1 MLPELSITKNIA
13 AVFVPVLS
21 TYAVSLHA
29 STDGAMPTTLY
40 GTEIVLLLNVS
51 GQTRNFITQRLS
63 AVNTRVTVIVSRK
76 KQKYTM
82 DFFIAKPLFKRYIG
96 KYRLFPGNI
105 VKNNPENPL
114 VWWKPVV

>member
-51 GQTRNFITQRLS
+51 GQTWNFITQRRS
-63 AVNTRVTVIVSRK
+63 AVNTWVTVIVNRK
-76 KQKYTM
+76 KQKYKM
-82 DFFIAKPLFKRYIG
+82 DFFIA
-96 KYRLFPGNI
+96 
-105 VKNNPENPL
+105 
-114 VWWKPVV
+114 